1 MTEEPDNTETS
12 EPRPVDLDD
21 PRFEVKWRKKNDSS
35 PSPATPV
42 AAPDSESSVA
52 TPSSGT
58 VDVQALQRELDSE
71 RERVKDLQERWHR
84 AAADLA
90 NLRRRTEQERGEV
103 EQFASMRLV
112 QELLPVLDNFER
124 ALSTIPGNLAMLTWL
139 QGIMLIQRHLEAL
152 LEQQGLAP
160 IEAQGQTFNPH
171 FHEAVSEREQ
181 EGTAAGTVLQEYQKG
196 YTMHGR
202 VIRPA
207 LVEIAK
213 EASTQPAEAPAPAP
227 APSERSATDTDD
239 AERIADTAEV
249 ENPGP

>member
-1 MTEEPDNTETS
+1 MTEEQETTKS
-12 EPRPVDLDD
+12 TDPRPTGLDD

-35 PSPATPV
+35 PTPTVSIPDPDAPESAPSPA
-42 AAPDSESSVA
+42 
-52 TPSSGT
+52 GI
-58 VDVQALQRELDSE
+58 DVQTLQHELDSE

-160 IEAQGQTFNPH
+160 IEAQGQVFNPH
-171 FHEAVSEREQ
+171 YHEAVSEREQ
-181 EGTAAGTVLQEYQKG
+181 EGTAAGTVIQEYQKG

-213 EASTQPAEAPAPAP
+213 EPSVAEADERTSE
-227 APSERSATDTDD
+227 PSEPSTSDT
-239 AERIADTAEV
+239 AEAEEIAVTAEV

>member
-1 MTEEPDNTETS
+1 MTEEQDTPEAS

-21 PRFEVKWRKKNDSS
+21 PRFEVKWRKKSDSS
-35 PSPATPV
+35 ASSTVVTPDLG
-42 AAPDSESSVA
+42 ASGA
-52 TPSSGT
+52 TPSAGSA
-58 VDVQALQRELDSE
+58 DVQPLQRELESE

-139 QGIMLIQRHLEAL
+139 QGVMLIQRHLEAL

-160 IEAQGQTFNPH
+160 IDAQGQAFNPH

-181 EGTAAGTVLQEYQKG
+181 EGATAGTVLQEYQRG

-213 EASTQPAEAPAPAP
+213 EPSAQAAEAPAPEP
-227 APSERSATDTDD
+227 RESTSTDTDD
-239 AERIADTAEV
+239 GEQIADTTAV

>member
-1 MTEEPDNTETS
+1 MTEEQESTETS

-21 PRFEVKWRKKNDSS
+21 PRFEVKWRKKSDSS
-35 PSPATPV
+35 PSPTLRS
-42 AAPDSESSVA
+42 PDLGESEA
-52 TPSSGT
+52 TPSVGGSDLQT
-58 VDVQALQRELDSE
+58 LQRELESE

-90 NLRRRTEQERGEV
+90 NLRRRTEQERSEV

-139 QGIMLIQRHLEAL
+139 QGVMLIQRHLEAL

-160 IEAQGQTFNPH
+160 IEAQGQAFNPH

-181 EGTAAGTVLQEYQKG
+181 EGTTAGTVLQEYQKG

-213 EASTQPAEAPAPAP
+213 E
-227 APSERSATDTDD
+227 PSVQAVETPLPETHEPSATDTDD
-239 AERIADTAEV
+239 GEQIADTAGV

>member
-1 MTEEPDNTETS
+1 MTEEPNSTETS
-12 EPRPVDLDD
+12 EPGPTGLDD
-21 PRFEVKWRKKNDSS
+21 PRFEVKWRKKNDST
-35 PSPATPV
+35 PRPTVTAQDPATT
-42 AAPDSESSVA
+42 EGA
-52 TPSSGT
+52 TDLG
-58 VDVQALQRELDSE
+58 DVNFQSLQRELDSE

-124 ALSTIPGNLAMLTWL
+124 ALATIPGNLAMLTWL

-160 IEAQGQTFNPH
+160 IESQGQAFNPH
-171 FHEAVSEREQ
+171 YHEAVSEREQ
-181 EGTAAGTVLQEYQKG
+181 EGMAAGTVIQEYQKG

-207 LVEIAK
+207 LVELAK
-213 EASTQPAEAPAPAP
+213 EPSVQTSDERASE
-227 APSERSATDTDD
+227 PSGPNSTDTVD
-239 AERIADTAEV
+239 AEEITGAAEV